1 MADRSNE
8 APMIRQILFRE
19 LLGVM
24 WAAAMSG
31 LVVLIYS
38 PVNASFA
45 RLFLFFLVIGQG
57 WVLLGFF
64 KKKAKPDHVL
74 KRGSEPSQRDER
86 D

>member
-1 MADRSNE
+1 MT
-8 APMIRQILFRE
+8 RQILFRE
-19 LLGVM
+19 LLGVI

-57 WVLLGFF
+57 WVLLGLF
-64 KKKAKPDHVL
+64 KRKAKPGQVL
-74 KRGSEPSQRDER
+74 KRGPEPSQHDER